1 MIKNLLSNIH
11 IEDDLAEQGRMGIEV
26 IVTLK
31 SGKRRY
37 CWFTT
42 PAAMQHFGNWIQGTQ
57 IPFHYGCAH
66 MFVVAA
72 DLTEELIQKA
82 LQDIDGQGRL
92 KECTMSLD

>member
-1 MIKNLLSNIH
+1 MGR
-11 IEDDLAEQGRMGIEV
+11 DD
-26 IVTLK
+26 TLYPPK
-31 SGKRRY
+31 SRVVSGKKN
-37 CWFTT
+37 
-42 PAAMQHFGNWIQGTQ
+42 PALSSNAEIAAMQHFGNWIQGTQ